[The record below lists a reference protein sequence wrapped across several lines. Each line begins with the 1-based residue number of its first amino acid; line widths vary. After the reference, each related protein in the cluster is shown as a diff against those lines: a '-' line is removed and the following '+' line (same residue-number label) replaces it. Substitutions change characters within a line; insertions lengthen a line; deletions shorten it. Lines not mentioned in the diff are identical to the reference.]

1 MELPLNEW
9 DVALRPGAFMSCKSW
24 YDFVALMNIL
34 AKEYDVQKVLFP
46 KKEASILHGE
56 IFELQSDNLRLKN
69 KYFYNR
75 FVKKYTDSPESNEYI
90 CRDEKSKEDIAVLLT
105 LAYTEDKPTISI
117 VYDNLYACDS
127 FNAYLHNSDKNKGK
141 IVSVKN
147 LNIGNVEIYRD
158 DLLTGVPDRSVDP
171 ISNPIWNIEKTKRY
185 CDSLPDFSS
194 LSRGERIVRLK
205 QEGTFVARL
214 NGWIEDERLS
224 SINSSDEKIRCI
236 FKPNKFRHSEAA
248 FLSIDFEKQAFELLD
263 RRGKHIG
270 EISYLGKVNTEF
282 KRGHDIK
289 LKR

>member
-9 DVALRPGAFMSCKSW
+9 DVALRPGTFMSCKSW
-24 YDFVALMNIL
+24 NDFMALMNIL
-34 AKEYDVQKVLFP
+34 ADKYDVRKVLFP
-46 KKEASILHGE
+46 KNEASILHGE
-56 IFELQSDNLRLKN
+56 IYELQQKNLRQRIITFYDKFIN
-69 KYFYNR
+69 KH
-75 FVKKYTDSPESNEYI
+75 TDSSEYNEYI
-90 CRDEKSKEDIAVLLT
+90 CRDEKSKDDIAMLLT

-127 FNAYLHNSDKNKGK
+127 FDAYLHNSDKNKGK
-141 IVSVKN
+141 NVSVKN
-147 LNIGNVEIYRD
+147 LHIGNIEVYRD

-171 ISNPIWNIEKTKRY
+171 ISNPIWNIEKTKKY
-185 CDSLPDFSS
+185 CDSLPDFST

-236 FKPNKFRHSEAA
+236 FKPNKFRHSDAA

-263 RRGKHIG
+263 HRGKHIR